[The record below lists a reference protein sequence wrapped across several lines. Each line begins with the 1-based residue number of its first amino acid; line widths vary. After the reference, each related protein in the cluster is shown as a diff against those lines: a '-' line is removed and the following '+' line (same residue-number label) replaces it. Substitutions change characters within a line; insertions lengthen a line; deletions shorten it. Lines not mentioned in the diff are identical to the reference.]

1 MFRRSKDEKKTS
13 VIVEKLYKEYK
24 NLMYKEANNILKD
37 TSLAEDAVQQS
48 FIKIIKNIEKID
60 EKNEAK
66 TRSFLVI
73 ICRNIALDIYKNR
86 LYLNQNSN
94 SLDFEIDEDDEG
106 PVDYVEPSK
115 IVIDKETIEKVTE
128 CIRNLPPIYRD
139 VLLLEKVHN
148 NTKEEIAEL
157 LNIKYETARKRSLRA
172 RKMIADA
179 LEKEDIK

>member
-1 MFRRSKDEKKTS
+1 MFKRSMDEKKTS
-13 VIVEKLYKEYK
+13 VIVERLYKEYK
-24 NLMYKEANNILKD
+24 NLMFREANNILKD
-37 TSLAEDAVQQS
+37 ANLAEDAVQQS
-48 FIKIIKNIEKID
+48 FVKIIKNINKID
-60 EKNEAK
+60 EKNKIK

-86 LYLNQNSN
+86 LYLNQKSN
-94 SLDFEIDEDDEG
+94 SLEFELDEDEEV
-106 PVDYVEPSK
+106 PIDYVEPSK
-115 IVIDKETIEKVTE
+115 IVIDRETVEKIAE
-128 CIRNLPPIYRD
+128 YIKNLPPIYRD

-157 LNIKYETARKRSLRA
+157 LNIKYETVRKRSLRA